1 MENNSSISVLSEVA
15 TSRKANSCYFR
26 ANKVMKTLSLFT
38 KEELKGVQPFKVT
51 YIGNKK
57 ATIVGKRLF
66 SSLSTDDE
74 E

>member
-1 MENNSSISVLSEVA
+1 MENNSSISELSKVV
-15 TSRKANSCYFR
+15 SPKKSNSCDFK
-26 ANKVMKTLSLFT
+26 AKNVMKTLTLFT
-38 KEELKGVQPFKVT
+38 QEELKGVRPFKVT
-51 YIGNKK
+51 YISNKK